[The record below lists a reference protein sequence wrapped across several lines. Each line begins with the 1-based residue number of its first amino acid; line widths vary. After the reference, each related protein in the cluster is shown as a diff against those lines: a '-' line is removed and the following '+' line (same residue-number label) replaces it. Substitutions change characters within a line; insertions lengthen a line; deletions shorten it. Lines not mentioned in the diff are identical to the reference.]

1 MTAELPPKSAA
12 LANFE
17 RMLSSGKDSALLRF
31 SLGIEYLKAGDANAA
46 ADHLSHSVAQDP
58 DYTAAWK
65 LLGKSLA
72 AADRHDEARA
82 AYDRG
87 IEVAKRKGDKQAER
101 EMRVFA
107 GRLRPSGGS

>member
-1 MTAELPPKSAA
+1 MTADSPPKSAT

-17 RMLSSGKDSALLRF
+17 RMLASGKDSALLRF

-46 ADHLSHSVAQDP
+46 ADHLSRAVAQDR

-65 LLGKSLA
+65 LLGKALA
-72 AADRHDEARA
+72 TADRRDEARA
-82 AYDRG
+82 AYAQG
-87 IEVAKRKGDKQAER
+87 IEVAERKGDKQAER

-107 GRLRPSGGS
+107 RRLTPE

>member
-1 MTAELPPKSAA
+1 MTADSPPKSAA
-12 LANFE
+12 LGNFE
-17 RMLSSGKDSALLRF
+17 RMLASGKDSALLRF
-31 SLGIEYLKAGDANAA
+31 SLGIEYLKAGDANTA
-46 ADHLSHSVAQDP
+46 ADHFSHAVAQDS

-65 LLGKSLA
+65 LLGKALT
-72 AADRHDEARA
+72 AADRHDEARS

-107 GRLRPSGGS
+107 GRLRRNGA

>member
-1 MTAELPPKSAA
+1 MTAELPPAPRSRISSGCSHRQGRRVAA
-12 LANFE
+12 L
-17 RMLSSGKDSALLRF
+17 